1 MNLYK
6 EWEKKA
12 KNVSTEYLS
21 MSVNELI
28 NRYTNDRLRIN
39 PSYQRHYRWT
49 NEQKSNFIESL
60 ILGYPIP
67 PIFLYKNIKSRKPGE
82 FEVID
87 GLQRLATIFEFMGI
101 LKPEIKP
108 KEVLKRLEKTDILDS
123 LEGKTWDDFKREELD
138 FVLDSRIIQAVV
150 LDNKNELKTKYEIFR
165 RLNSSST
172 KLSDQEIRNATL
184 FETSSTVFTE
194 IEEKFKN
201 LDFNFLSANEKNQRK
216 DMELFLEFMLI
227 NKIVNLSPS
236 SESLKFVKEKET
248 FSKVLNEFSFSLT
261 TTQLKDGMIKFI
273 QFMNDYSKYRFKKYI
288 PEKGTFEGQFINAF
302 FEILVTIYFKNPNK
316 NIPEATIKELFSKTY
331 SNWQEDMGLVNPNA
345 KTRMLKAIEYARTI
359 NL

>member
-6 EWEKKA
+6 EWEQKA

-21 MSVNELI
+21 MSINELI
-28 NRYTNDRLRIN
+28 NRYKGNRLRIN

-67 PIFLYKNIKSRKPGE
+67 PIFLYKNIKSKKPGE

-87 GLQRLATIFEFMGI
+87 GLQRLATIFEFIGI
-101 LKPEIKP
+101 LNPEIKP
-108 KEVLKRLEKTDILDS
+108 KEVLKKLEKTDILES
-123 LEGKTWDDFKREELD
+123 LEGKTWESFIEEGLD
-138 FVLDSRIIQAVV
+138 FILDSRIIQAVV

-184 FETSSTVFTE
+184 FETSTAVFTE
-194 IEEKFKN
+194 IEEKFKI
-201 LDFNFLSANEKNQRK
+201 LDFTFLSDTDKNERK

-227 NKIVNLSPS
+227 NKIINNNS
-236 SESLKFVKEKET
+236 SNPNIKFLKDKDT
-248 FSKVLNEFSFSLT
+248 FSKILNEFSFSLT
-261 TTQLKDGMIKFI
+261 EAQLKDGMIKFI
-273 QFMNDYSKYRFKKYI
+273 EFISNYSKYRFKKYN
-288 PEKGTFEGQFINAF
+288 PGKDNFEGLFINAF
-302 FEILVTIYFKNPNK
+302 FEILVTIYLENPHK
-316 NIPEATIKELFSKTY
+316 NIPEKITKELFSKTY
-331 SNWQEDMGLVNPNA
+331 NQWLKEVGLVNPNA
-345 KTRMLKAIEYARTI
+345 KTRMLKAIEYARGI